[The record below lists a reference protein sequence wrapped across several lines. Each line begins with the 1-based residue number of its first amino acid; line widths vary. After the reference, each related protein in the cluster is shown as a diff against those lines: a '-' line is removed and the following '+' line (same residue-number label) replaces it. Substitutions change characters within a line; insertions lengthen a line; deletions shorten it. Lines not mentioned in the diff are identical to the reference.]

1 MASALA
7 GGAGAGAA
15 VGEEEGAGKKASGRA
30 ADGDAGAQATP
41 RSLASTVSVASRCA
55 LPTDA
60 PSVASSSLARRGIRS
75 TIAGA
80 GAGAEREPAARSR
93 AVRPA
98 PPETLPAAA
107 AHRRR
112 RRRAGRQRR
121 CGAPGRHLRSPLT
134 HLTSGRAG
142 LRCRAG
148 MTPRTDLITA
158 SRVDLALI
166 LLPAVTWLEAS
177 VILAASGI
185 PAGQD
190 RNAGAAAA
198 FGTA

>member
-15 VGEEEGAGKKASGRA
+15 VGEEESAGKKASGRA
-30 ADGDAGAQATP
+30 ADDDAGAQAAP
-41 RSLASTVSVASRCA
+41 RSLASAVSVASRCV
-55 LPTDA
+55 LSTDA
-60 PSVASSSLARRGIRS
+60 PSAASSSLARRGIRS

-80 GAGAEREPAARSR
+80 GAEREPAARSR
-93 AVRPA
+93 AVRQVT
-98 PPETLPAAA
+98 PETLPAAA

-112 RRRAGRQRR
+112 RRRAGRQRS
-121 CGAPGRHLRSPLT
+121 CGAPGRHLCSPLT

-148 MTPRTDLITA
+148 MTPRTDFITA

-166 LLPAVTWLEAS
+166 LLPAVTWLKAS
-177 VILAASGI
+177 VMLVASGI

-190 RNAGAAAA
+190 RNAGAAAC
-198 FGTA
+198 GTA